1 MMVEETAD
9 KRRAQRDLERSVTA
23 RLKSQGVRNIGF
35 PSGNRDETVY
45 SNGSGSLWCAF
56 GSAEDAKIPRRWNA
70 FGVFDDKRHAQIIT
84 VEINIPTLTNSGTV
98 AGFFARDPATGI
110 VYLMHD
116 GGIGG
121 GKPGVG
127 QSAFLAWSDHELI
140 EVGRSNGDVREGILI
155 GRVDAGDITS
165 RIWRYVQTVR
175 DFKDAVE
182 SGALDTD
189 AVRRRVA
196 EWDAYR
202 KEARGRRRGTRRAEI
217 DYISYHGD
225 VVDLLRDEREGR
237 KTKRE
242 EVLNSPLIDLYV
254 RAGGMMTELFEVK
267 TSISRQS
274 LYTAIGQ
281 LVTHS
286 ADGGANVLKTL
297 VIPEGDLPDDLVR
310 SIAALNV
317 DVRRFRLSRGAK
329 PKISLL

>member
-1 MMVEETAD
+1 MVLEDTGG
-9 KRRAQRDLERSVTA
+9 KRAAQKELERSVKA
-23 RLKSQGVRNIGF
+23 RLKSKGVRNIGF
-35 PSGNRDETVY
+35 QSGNSDETIF

-84 VEINIPTLTNSGTV
+84 VEVNIPTTTNSGTV
-98 AGFFARDPATGI
+98 AGFFARDPSTGI

-140 EVGRSNGDVREGILI
+140 DVGRANGDVREGILV
-155 GRVDAGDITS
+155 GRVDSTDIAA
-165 RIWRYVQTVR
+165 RIWRYVQSVR
-175 DFKDAVE
+175 DFKDAIA

-189 AVRRRVA
+189 ALRRRVA

-225 VVDLLRDEREGR
+225 VVDLLREECEAR
-237 KTKRE
+237 KSASE
-242 EVLNSPLIDLYV
+242 QVLNSPLIDLYV
-254 RAGGMMTELFEVK
+254 RSGGTMTELFEVK

-286 ADGGANVLKTL
+286 ADGGASVSKTL

-310 SIAALNV
+310 SIAALNI